1 MTFKKAFPILAV
13 VLGVVCGVLHGMDL
27 VYGYDSVDLPT
38 GAPWLTMLY
47 VVAAV
52 AAILCVAVSFTYR
65 KTSDRYQ
72 AFEAYLTGGGDLHK
86 MAAVLCAALFVLFG
100 LLGLYVTATHLIQL
114 PMFERV
120 TLIPMYLF
128 AMVSGLTLVRLGG
141 GAARG
146 TVSEE
151 NAALIFLPIAWAA
164 LDLVNTFKANGSV
177 PMEGEF
183 VFELLAAATL
193 LCALHAYAR
202 MLFSTPRPRY
212 LACFG
217 GLGVVF
223 GLTGGIGCVM
233 DWLLGGTDD
242 LLMIP
247 RGGCY
252 LACAL
257 WFAYQ
262 LTRMAACKDEPEGPK
277 LKKGKPVTHEAE

>member
-1 MTFKKAFPILAV
+1 
-13 VLGVVCGVLHGMDL
+13 
-27 VYGYDSVDLPT
+27 
-38 GAPWLTMLY
+38 
-47 VVAAV
+47 
-52 AAILCVAVSFTYR
+52 
-65 KTSDRYQ
+65 
-72 AFEAYLTGGGDLHK
+72 
-86 MAAVLCAALFVLFG
+86 
-100 LLGLYVTATHLIQL
+100 
-114 PMFERV
+114 MFERV

-128 AMVSGLTLVRLGG
+128 AMASGLTLIRLGG

-164 LDLVNTFKANGSV
+164 LDLVNTFKANGSE
-177 PMEGEF
+177 PMEGKF

-212 LACFG
+212 LACLG

-223 GLTGGIGCVM
+223 GLAGGIGCAM

-262 LTRMAACKDEPEGPK
+262 LSRMAACKDEPEGPE
-277 LKKGKPVTHEAE
+277 LKKGKPVQNEEK